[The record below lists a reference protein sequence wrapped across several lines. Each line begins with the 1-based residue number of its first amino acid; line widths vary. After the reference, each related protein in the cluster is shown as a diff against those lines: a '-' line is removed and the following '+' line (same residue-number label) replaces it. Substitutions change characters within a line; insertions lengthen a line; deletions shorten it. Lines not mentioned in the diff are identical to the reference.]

1 MSEPALKIVESVD
14 SHEKAVQLA
23 NEIERL
29 EAVLKSMKAQLK
41 AYVDENGPV
50 ETDDTVWGYTTS
62 VSWSFEPDQLKELAQ
77 FIVLEGENPWKY
89 LSISSTSL
97 KKLGWDENILSRYG
111 IKRETKRFVSRK
123 K

>member
-1 MSEPALKIVESVD
+1 MSQPALKLVEQVD

-77 FIVLEGENPWKY
+77 FIVLEGENPWRF
-89 LSISSTSL
+89 LSLSGTSI

-111 IKRETKRFVSRK
+111 IKRETKRFVPRK